1 MLENPCKKNCPDRT
15 GTCHAD
21 CPRWAAYEILRDIM
35 YEQSWA
41 EKQKQEDIYHTYHA
55 SKKKKRR
62 RPYADSR
69 GGY

>member
-1 MLENPCKKNCPDRT
+1 
-15 GTCHAD
+15 
-21 CPRWAAYEILRDIM
+21 M